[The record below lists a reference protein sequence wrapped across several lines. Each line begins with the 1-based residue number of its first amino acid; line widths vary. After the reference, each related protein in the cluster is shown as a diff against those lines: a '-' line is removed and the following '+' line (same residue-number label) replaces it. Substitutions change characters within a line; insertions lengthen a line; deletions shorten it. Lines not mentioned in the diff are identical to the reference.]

1 LEDILNVK
9 NLPERSDACAVFEKI
24 PKKWRLEKS
33 GTWRYTRGP
42 DIWVAH
48 EIMHSLDPTG
58 MGWDGNGRLSD
69 IWDTP
74 TASR

>member
-1 LEDILNVK
+1 M
-9 NLPERSDACAVFEKI
+9 RSI
-24 PKKWRLEKS
+24 WKKSKEMASWES